1 MNEICLPTPLTTP
14 QLLTLSLL
22 GLMSGFTLML
32 TASTLN
38 YWLCQ
43 EGISLPAIGAFSLI
57 LLPYSINF
65 LYAPLFDIVTLGR
78 LGHYLGPRMAWIGI
92 IQLLLIFTVLLL
104 SLLSPA
110 SNLLLFASVGFL
122 IACFSAAQDT
132 LLGALK
138 TELLA
143 SSLQGPAAGI
153 YIFGYRIGM
162 LLSGSGAIYLS
173 ETLSWHSIYQGCAWV
188 ILLLAALFWAALG
201 WLSPARGY
209 NQRTSRE
216 PSPHSAE
223 ADPPMMLR
231 QHADQFIQAVLQPVG
246 STATI
251 GLILLF
257 LVLYRLPDNFIGTM
271 INPFLLAHGYG
282 ALEIASVG
290 KFFGISAAIVGG
302 FIASWIMKKKSLL
315 ICLLVFGSLHAF
327 AHCLFIVHTVYSKQ
341 LLLLFITI
349 GFESI
354 TGGMVMAAYI
364 AFIASLCKGR
374 FRATQY
380 AFFTSMM
387 GLSRAILP
395 ALSGYLVQQFGWS
408 AFFAGMTLLTLPSL
422 LLLCAIA
429 TKLQKS
435 NSLQE
440 R

>member
-92 IQLLLIFTVLLL
+92 IQLLLIVTVLLL

-110 SNLLLFASVGFL
+110 SNLLLFAGVGFL

-173 ETLSWHSIYQGCAWV
+173 ATLSWHSIYQGCAWV

-201 WLSPARGY
+201 WLSPARGS
-209 NQRTSRE
+209 NQRTSWE
-216 PSPHSAE
+216 SSPYIAE
-223 ADPPMMLR
+223 ADSPMTLR

-246 STATI
+246 SAATI

-271 INPFLLAHGYG
+271 INPFLLAHGYD

-315 ICLLVFGSLHAF
+315 ICLLVFGSLHAC

>member
-1 MNEICLPTPLTTP
+1 MNKACLPTSLRSS
-14 QLLTLSLL
+14 QLLTLSLF

-38 YWLCQ
+38 YWLSQ
-43 EGISLPAIGAFSLI
+43 EAVSLPAIGAFSLI

-65 LYAPLFDIVTLGR
+65 LYAPLFDMVTLGR
-78 LGHYLGPRMAWIGI
+78 LGHCLGPRMAWIGV

-104 SLLSPA
+104 SLLSP
-110 SNLLLFASVGFL
+110 SRNLLLFAGVGFL

-138 TELLA
+138 TELFA

-153 YIFGYRIGM
+153 YIFGYRVGM

-173 ETLSWHSIYQGCAWV
+173 ATLSWQSIYQGCALV
-188 ILLLAALFWAALG
+188 ILLLAALFWAAVCF
-201 WLSPARGY
+201 LSPMTGV
-209 NQRTSRE
+209 NQLTDRE
-216 PSPHSAE
+216 HSPLITGVGTTKPQRNPVE
-223 ADPPMMLR
+223 R
-231 QHADQFIQAVLQPVG
+231 FIQVVLQPVG

-257 LVLYRLPDNFIGTM
+257 LVLYRLPDNFIGMM
-271 INPFLLAHGYG
+271 INPFLLALGYG

-290 KFFGISAAIVGG
+290 KFFGISTAIVGG
-302 FIASWIMKKKSLL
+302 FIASWIMKKKSLHSS
-315 ICLLVFGSLHAF
+315 LLLFGSLHAL

-349 GFESI
+349 GFESL
-354 TGGMVMAAYI
+354 TGGMAMAAYI
-364 AFIASLCKGR
+364 AFIASLCRGR

-429 TKLQKS
+429 TQLQ
-435 NSLQE
+435 NSSH
-440 R
+440 

>member
-1 MNEICLPTPLTTP
+1 MNETYLPTPLTTP
-14 QLLTLSLL
+14 QLLTLSLF

-32 TASTLN
+32 TGSTLN

-43 EGISLPAIGAFSLI
+43 EGISLPTIGAFSLI

-65 LYAPLFDIVTLGR
+65 LYAPLFDIYTLGR
-78 LGHYLGPRMAWIGI
+78 LGHYLGPRMAWIGV
-92 IQLLLIFTVLLL
+92 IQLLLILTVLLL
-104 SLLSPA
+104 SLLKPSH
-110 SNLLLFASVGFL
+110 NLLLLAGVGFL

-173 ETLSWHSIYQGCAWV
+173 ATMSWHSIYQGCAWI
-188 ILLLAALFWAALG
+188 ILLVAALLWLALG
-201 WLSPARGY
+201 WLSPIRGS
-209 NQRTSRE
+209 NPLELRV
-216 PSPHSAE
+216 PSPLMVETNSTIT
-223 ADPPMMLR
+223 LR
-231 QHADQFIQAVLQPVG
+231 QHADQFVQAVLQPVG
-246 STATI
+246 SAATI

-271 INPFLLAHGYG
+271 INPFLLAHGYDS
-282 ALEIASVG
+282 LEIASVG
-290 KFFGISAAIVGG
+290 KFFGISSAIVGG
-302 FIASWIMKKKSLL
+302 FIASWMMKKKSLHTS
-315 ICLLVFGSLHAF
+315 LLLFGSLHAF
-327 AHCLFIVHTVYSKQ
+327 AHCLFIIHIVYSKQ

-349 GFESI
+349 GFESV

-364 AFIASLCKGR
+364 AFIASLCKGQ

-422 LLLCAIA
+422 LLLCAITA
-429 TKLQKS
+429 TLQKS
-435 NSLQE
+435 SGLQE

>member
-1 MNEICLPTPLTTP
+1 MNDTPLPTPLTTP
-14 QLLTLSLL
+14 QLLTLSLF

-32 TASTLN
+32 TGSTLN
-38 YWLCQ
+38 FWLCQ
-43 EGISLPAIGAFSLI
+43 EAVSLPVIGAFSLV

-65 LYAPLFDIVTLGR
+65 LYAPLFDTCALGR
-78 LGHYLGPRMAWIGI
+78 LGHRLGPRMAWIGLT
-92 IQLLLIFTVLLL
+92 QLLLIAAVMLL
-104 SLLSPA
+104 SLLTPA
-110 SNLLLFASVGFL
+110 SNLPLFAGVSFL
-122 IACFSAAQDT
+122 VAWFSAAQDT
-132 LLGALK
+132 ILGALK

-143 SSLQGPAAGI
+143 SSAQGPAAGI

-162 LLSGSGAIYLS
+162 VLSGSGAIYLS
-173 ETLSWHSIYQGCAWV
+173 KTLSWHSIYQGCAWV
-188 ILLLAALFWAALG
+188 ILLLALLFWAALG
-201 WLSPARGY
+201 WLSPARGS

-216 PSPHSAE
+216 PSPHIAE
-223 ADPPMMLR
+223 ADPPMTLR
-231 QHADQFIQAVLQPVG
+231 QHVDQFIHAVLQPVG
-246 STATI
+246 STTTI

-257 LVLYRLPDNFIGTM
+257 LVLYRLPDNCIGTM
-271 INPFLLAHGYG
+271 INPFLLTHGYG

-315 ICLLVFGSLHAF
+315 ICLLLFGGLHAF
-327 AHCLFIVHTVYSKQ
+327 AHCLFIVHIVYSKQ

-349 GFESI
+349 GFESL

-364 AFIASLCKGR
+364 AFIASLCKGQ

-422 LLLCAIA
+422 LLLCAITA
-429 TKLQKS
+429 TLQKS
-435 NSLQE
+435 SGLQE

>member
-1 MNEICLPTPLTTP
+1 MNETCLPTPLTTP

-32 TASTLN
+32 TGSTLN
-38 YWLCQ
+38 YWLSQ
-43 EGISLPAIGAFSLI
+43 EGISLPTIGAFSLI

-78 LGHYLGPRMAWIGI
+78 LGHYLGPRMAWIGM
-92 IQLLLIFTVLLL
+92 IQLLLILTVLLL
-104 SLLSPA
+104 SLLSP
-110 SNLLLFASVGFL
+110 SHNLLLLAGVGFL

-162 LLSGSGAIYLS
+162 LLSGSAAIYLS
-173 ETLSWHSIYQGCAWV
+173 ATVSWHSIYQGCAWI
-188 ILLLAALFWAALG
+188 ILLLAALLWVALG
-201 WLSPARGY
+201 WLSPL
-209 NQRTSRE
+209 QRSNPLTPRD
-216 PSPHSAE
+216 PSPSIAE
-223 ADPPMMLR
+223 TDAPITLR
-231 QHADQFIQAVLQPVG
+231 QHANQFIQAVLQPVG
-246 STATI
+246 SASTI

-282 ALEIASVG
+282 SLEIAGVG
-290 KFFGISAAIVGG
+290 KFFGISSAIVGG
-302 FIASWIMKKKSLL
+302 FIASWLMKKKSLHTS
-315 ICLLVFGSLHAF
+315 LLLFGSLHAF
-327 AHCLFIVHTVYSKQ
+327 AHCLFIVHIVYSKK
-341 LLLLFITI
+341 LVLLFITI
-349 GFESI
+349 GFESV

-364 AFIASLCKGR
+364 AFIASLCSGR

-380 AFFTSMM
+380 AFFTSIM

-408 AFFAGMTLLTLPSL
+408 AFFTGMTLLTLPSL
-422 LLLCAIA
+422 LLLRAIA
-429 TKLQKS
+429 GRLPQGS
-435 NSLQE
+435 